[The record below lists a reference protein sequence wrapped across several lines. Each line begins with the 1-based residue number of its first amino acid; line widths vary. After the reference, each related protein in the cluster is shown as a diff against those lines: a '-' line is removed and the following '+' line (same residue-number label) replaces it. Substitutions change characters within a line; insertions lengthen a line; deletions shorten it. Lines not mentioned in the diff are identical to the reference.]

1 MVDRDVVFQRLAALR
16 LNARRLEGSL
26 AEGRDRFLADENVQL
41 IAERC
46 LQLAIQAI
54 LDIGTHI
61 IADQGLNRPA
71 GYEDIVPE
79 LGRAGILPA
88 VLVERLSGIAG
99 LRNILVHDYL
109 AVDHGRL
116 FDDLTTGLGD
126 LEEFARAIETFV
138 SSRDY

>member
-16 LNARRLEGSL
+16 LNARRLKATVEV
-26 AEGRDRFLADENVQL
+26 GRERFVADEDIHL
-41 IAERC
+41 KAERC

-61 IADQGLNRPA
+61 IADRGLDRPA
-71 GYEDIVPE
+71 GYEDIVPQ

-88 VLVERLSGIAG
+88 DLVERLSGMAG

-109 AVDHGRL
+109 VVDHGRM
-116 FDDLTTGLGD
+116 FDDLTAGLSD
-126 LEEFARAIETFV
+126 FEDFARAVEAVV
-138 SSRDY
+138 SPQE

>member
-1 MVDRDVVFQRLAALR
+1 M
-16 LNARRLEGSL
+16 
-26 AEGRDRFLADENVQL
+26 AEGRERFLADENVQL

-54 LDIGTHI
+54 LDMGTHL

-79 LGRAGILPA
+79 LGRAGILSSA
-88 VLVERLSGIAG
+88 LVERLSGIAG

-116 FDDLTTGLGD
+116 FDDLVSGLGD
-126 LEEFARAIETFV
+126 LEEFARAIEAFV
-138 SSRDY
+138 SSHE

>member
-16 LNARRLEGSL
+16 LNARRLQ
-26 AEGRDRFLADENVQL
+26 AVLADGRERFASDENL
-41 IAERC
+41 HLKAERC

-79 LGRAGILPA
+79 LGRAEVLPSD
-88 VLVERLSGIAG
+88 LVGRLSGVAG

-109 AVDHGRL
+109 AVDHGRM
-116 FDDLTTGLGD
+116 FDDLETGLGD
-126 LEEFARAIETFV
+126 FEAFARAIETFV
-138 SSRDY
+138 SSRE